1 MKTIVVGIGNPIL
14 GDDGVGIHIIRNLQ
28 KTHEYPDHI
37 CFEEAATGGMN
48 LVDLIHGFDK
58 AILIDAVSFDEKE
71 KGLVELY
78 CLDSFSTLHATNPH
92 DVSFPEALSLAHQ
105 LGDKEI
111 PKEIC
116 ILGVNIKANPSEFSE
131 SLSPLIQK
139 SVSTAVTMVDELL
152 KNKMSK
158 NT

>member
-14 GDDGVGIHIIRNLQ
+14 GDDGVGIHIIRSLQ
-28 KTHEYPDHI
+28 KNRGYSDHI

-71 KGLVELY
+71 KGLVELFSM
-78 CLDSFSTLHATNPH
+78 DSFSTLHATNPH

-105 LGDKEI
+105 LGDREI
-111 PKEIC
+111 PHEIC
-116 ILGVNIKANPSEFSE
+116 IVGVNIKSNPSEFSE